1 MSQQCTATS
10 KQTGNQC
17 RNTAVPGLTVCRI
30 HGGSTARAKAAA
42 ARNLETQRAR
52 DAANQ
57 LGLPLSVSPQQ
68 ALLDEVQRAAGMVA
82 YYGQKVAELAEDD
95 PNKLVHGVTKVEQRE
110 GFQAGTVRVAEPA
123 VNVWLKLWNE
133 ERDRLARAASAALK
147 AGIEERRV
155 QLAEAQGALIADVIR
170 RILGRLNL
178 NHDQITLV
186 GTVVPE
192 ELRALT
198 ATAEGNQL

>member
-1 MSQQCTATS
+1 MSEQCTATS

-17 RNTAVPGLTVCRI
+17 RNTAVPGLKVCRI

-57 LGLPLSVSPQQ
+57 LGIPLDVSPQQ

-82 YYGQKVAELAEDD
+82 YYGQKVAEIAEQDA
-95 PNKLVHGVTKVEQRE
+95 NRLVNGVTRVEQRE
-110 GFQAGTVRVAEPA
+110 GFQAGTTKTVEATTS
-123 VNVWLKLWNE
+123 VWLRLWNE
-133 ERDRLARAASAALK
+133 ERDRLTRVAAAALK

-170 RILGRLNL
+170 RILNRLNL
-178 NHDQITLV
+178 TPDQFTLV

-198 ATAEGNQL
+198 AA

>member
-1 MSQQCTATS
+1 MSEQCTATS

-17 RNTAVPGLTVCRI
+17 RNTAIPGLTVCRI

-42 ARNLETQRAR
+42 ARNVETQRAR

-57 LGLPLSVSPQQ
+57 LGIPLEVSPQQ

-82 YYGQKVAELAEDD
+82 YYGQRVTEIAEQDT
-95 PNKLVHGVTKVEQRE
+95 NRLVNGVTKVEQRD
-110 GFQAGTVRVAEPA
+110 GAQSQTSKTVEATT
-123 VNVWLKLWNE
+123 NVWLQLWNE
-133 ERDRLARAASAALK
+133 ERDRLARVANLAIR

-155 QLAEAQGALIADVIR
+155 QLAESQGALIADVIR

-178 NHDQITLV
+178 TPDQYDLV
-186 GTVVPE
+186 GEVVPQ

-198 ATAEGNQL
+198 A

>member
-1 MSQQCTATS
+1 MNSKRCSATS
-10 KQTGNQC
+10 KQTGQQC
-17 RNTAVPGLTVCRI
+17 GNWAIPGLEVCRI
-30 HGGSTARAKAAA
+30 HGGATKRAKGKASRVLETTAAA
-42 ARNLETQRAR
+42 QATQ
-52 DAANQ
+52 Q
-57 LGLPLSVSPQQ
+57 LGLKIDTTPQQ

-82 YYGQKVAELAEDD
+82 YYGQRVAELAEED
-95 PNKLVHGVTKVEQRE
+95 PNKLVHGVTRIEQRE

-133 ERDRLARAASAALK
+133 ERDRLTRVAAAAIK

-155 QLAEAQGALIADVIR
+155 QLAEQQGALIADAIR
-170 RILGRLNL
+170 RILDRLNL
-178 NHDQITLV
+178 TPEQLTLV

-198 ATAEGNQL
+198 A

>member
-1 MSQQCTATS
+1 MPEQCTATS
-10 KQTGNQC
+10 KQSGNQC
-17 RNTAVPGLTVCRI
+17 RNTAVPGLKVCRI

-42 ARNLETQRAR
+42 ARNIETQRAR

-57 LGLPLSVSPQQ
+57 LGIPLNVSPQQ

-82 YYGQKVAELAEDD
+82 YYGQKVAEIADQD
-95 PNKLVHGVTKVEQRE
+95 ANRLVNGVTKVEQRE
-110 GFQAGTVRVAEPA
+110 GFQAGTTKTVEATTS
-123 VNVWLKLWNE
+123 VWLRLWNE
-133 ERDRLARAASAALK
+133 ERDRLTRVAAAALK

-170 RILGRLNL
+170 RILNRLNL
-178 NHDQITLV
+178 TPDQLTLV
-186 GTVVPE
+186 STVVPE

-198 ATAEGNQL
+198 AA